1 MADIKKLE
9 KLSCLHLDEDVKQNV
24 AESLDG
30 VMGMIKEIENLEM
43 PLLKSDGYRK
53 TELSVDAKEIL
64 HSREDKVQGVHL
76 EDTMFLAPKVIKK

>member
-9 KLSCLHLDEDVKQNV
+9 KLSCLHLDEQIKQNV

-30 VMGMIKEIENLEM
+30 VMLMIKDIENLEM
-43 PLLKSDGYRK
+43 PLLKSDNYRK
-53 TELSVDAKEIL
+53 TELSVDYQEKL

-76 EDTMFLAPKVIKK
+76 EDGMFLAPKVIKK